1 MQNLQ
6 RLLRFENLGID
17 GPWVMI
23 TLEEGEQNSPTEYDR
38 GNTNFAI
45 LPSSKRFFLYNCKF
59 IQELKF
65 FKIAQLFFWV
75 SFSGERYFDVI
86 MYSLIF
92 FLVSQVGS
100 YKYKLLTEGVVDYA
114 LVTISSKAKDDQT
127 LPFRTKCW
135 ASSDGFED
143 FDASNTKLAVFAQVE
158 QGNRPVL
165 NAKVE

>member
-1 MQNLQ
+1 M
-6 RLLRFENLGID
+6 
-17 GPWVMI
+17 
-23 TLEEGEQNSPTEYDR
+23 
-38 GNTNFAI
+38 
-45 LPSSKRFFLYNCKF
+45 
-59 IQELKF
+59 
-65 FKIAQLFFWV
+65 
-75 SFSGERYFDVI
+75 
-86 MYSLIF
+86 IF

-100 YKYKLLTEGVVDYA
+100 YKYKLLTEGVVEYA

>member
-59 IQELKF
+59 YHSRTEVLQNCS
-65 FKIAQLFFWV
+65 A
-75 SFSGERYFDVI
+75 
-86 MYSLIF
+86 F
-92 FLVSQVGS
+92 FLSQF
-100 YKYKLLTEGVVDYA
+100 L
-114 LVTISSKAKDDQT
+114 
-127 LPFRTKCW
+127 W
-135 ASSDGFED
+135 
-143 FDASNTKLAVFAQVE
+143 
-158 QGNRPVL
+158 
-165 NAKVE
+165 